1 MRCATPVLEG
11 GSEVGNSRGLVL
23 VLSTTFGSSLLF
35 LEQPREYACKQNTL
49 LPQSKDNCGSGRR
62 PACFQFDLVDGS
74 CRECFNQA
82 VYLIKTVLIQALT
95 IGAQI

>member
-1 MRCATPVLEG
+1 MRCATPVLED
-11 GSEVGNSRGLVL
+11 GSEVGNSRGLWHGIRV
-23 VLSTTFGSSLLF
+23 VAALL
-35 LEQPREYACKQNTL
+35 RTAKEYACKQNTL

-74 CRECFNQA
+74 RRECFNQA